1 MDNPDWYDRKKMPAT
16 TPELQYLYAC
26 WGSRV
31 SYRREAAV
39 LEDLLPMGAGR
50 VSNATLRRHT
60 LRVGARLD
68 ERVSEPGEY
77 D

>member
-1 MDNPDWYDRKKMPAT
+1 LVRPQEDAGFT
-16 TPELQYLYAC
+16 TTELQYLLRLLGQQGVLSA
-26 WGSRV
+26 R
-31 SYRREAAV
+31 AAV